1 MGRQERLKH
10 PSGRAGGRDKLR
22 DAARGSGFLKDVAEV
37 G

>member
-1 MGRQERLKH
+1 MERQERLKH

-22 DAARGSGFLKDVAEV
+22 DAARGLSFLKDVAEV